1 MRPPADIFAPTA
13 ADRAV
18 SLTRQDLIDLEHAL
32 KEGINEFLPFT
43 SYSLFFPR
51 GGEACPAL
59 SYDHKARELVLPLV
73 LRGETLGVFV
83 GRGVRLAAPRALPP
97 LLQHLA
103 TCVLEKLLLYKR
115 SVTDALTGLSSR
127 DHFVGSLAQE
137 IDLIQHSLQATT
149 GGRSDP
155 ELHGFSASL
164 GIILLDLDSFQW
176 INERY
181 GYLVGDSI
189 NAQVGRA
196 IAAAC
201 PRHVTSA
208 RIHNDT
214 FALLVPDAS
223 PKACLEL
230 AETVRQAIGALS
242 FQDEITGDNI
252 GVSASLGY
260 ANYPQSLRGRQ
271 FQRTPREQARI
282 LLRAAGKAV
291 ATSKDHGRN
300 RVYNFGD
307 IVKTGGRILEV
318 LPMQR
323 LAVSLGRSVG
333 AQEGLRYLIWS
344 PRQERTIEA
353 RLSEDERLLG
363 RSPTLY
369 KGEIALCE
377 VQEDVSFA
385 EVLHAGDPT
394 WVPQPGDRL
403 TLIQERDS
411 LFGSESACDGLAAA
425 SRDLLTGL
433 YSYRDFLAFFTRARA
448 RSESFCVALTR
459 IIPSHGASHEASHG
473 ALPGMSH
480 AEAHPE
486 QPGEGP
492 GSRPGGLQ
500 QRLDAQVAQVAA
512 LAERIF
518 LADSGAMPAR
528 PGHKPVRPGDKPA
541 RAAGGRFGLG
551 GLAHFL
557 PGADP
562 AEMERRALELCRQ
575 ASAEFGLDLAV
586 GLARHPFLHMAK
598 ADALDCARKGLEH
611 ALLLPAPRVAM
622 FDSLSLNIAAD
633 RLFVEGDLYAAVE
646 EFKLA
651 LLADPDNTL
660 ARNSLGICYAQMGKA
675 DLARR
680 EFEQVVAAEEDN
692 VMAHYNL
699 GWACQ
704 RLGETSCARKAYER
718 CLSLDPGHGFSL
730 VRLGSLAEAAGD
742 LSAAEDLYQK
752 ALEMPGTEAAA
763 LRPLAR
769 VALAQNDPARAR
781 ECLHLAL
788 SANHND
794 AHALH
799 MLARLYLDGG
809 EDPQIAE
816 VLARQSAALMPERQE
831 FWDALVLS
839 LNRQGRHEDALKAE
853 ARSRA

>member
-1 MRPPADIFAPTA
+1 MRSPADIFATTT

-18 SLTRQDLIDLEHAL
+18 HLTRQDLIDLEHAL
-32 KEGINEFLPFT
+32 KDGMHEFLPFV

-51 GGEACPAL
+51 EGDPCPAL
-59 SYDHKARELVLPLV
+59 HYDHKARELLLPLI
-73 LRGETLGVFV
+73 LHGETLGVFV
-83 GRGVRLAAPRALPP
+83 ARGVRLAAPKALPP

-115 SVTDALTGLSSR
+115 SVTDALTGLTSR
-127 DHFVGSLAQE
+127 DHFLGSLAQE
-137 IDLIQHSLQATT
+137 IDLIQHSLEATT

-155 ELHGFSASL
+155 ELQGFSASL
-164 GIILLDLDSFQW
+164 GVILLDLDSFQW

-189 NAQVGRA
+189 NAQVGQA
-196 IAAAC
+196 IAATC

-223 PKACLEL
+223 PKTCFQL
-230 AETVRQAIGALS
+230 AELVRQAIGALS
-242 FQDEITGDNI
+242 FQDEVTGDNI

-271 FQRTPREQARI
+271 FQRPPREQARI

-291 ATSKDHGRN
+291 GTAKDHGRN
-300 RVYNFGD
+300 RVFNFGD
-307 IVKTGGRILEV
+307 IVKGGGRILEV

-333 AQEGLRYLIWS
+333 AQEGLRYLVWS
-344 PRQERTIEA
+344 PRFQQRTIEA
-353 RLSEDERLLG
+353 HLSEDERLLG

-369 KGEIALCE
+369 KGEIVLSE
-377 VQEDVSFA
+377 VQEDLSFA
-385 EVLHAGDPT
+385 EVLHAGDPAWT
-394 WVPQPGDRL
+394 PEPGDRL

-411 LFGSESACDGLAAA
+411 FFAAEGTGDGTAVAR
-425 SRDLLTGL
+425 RDMLTGL
-433 YSYRDFLAFFTRARA
+433 YGYRDFLSFFARA
-448 RSESFCVALTR
+448 RGRSENFCVALTR
-459 IIPSHGASHEASHG
+459 IIQP
-473 ALPGMSH
+473 H
-480 AEAHPE
+480 AEHLAEHLAE
-486 QPGEGP
+486 AP
-492 GSRPGGLQ
+492 GSRAGGLQ
-500 QRLDAQVAQVAA
+500 QRMDAAVAQVAA

-518 LADSGAMPAR
+518 LPDPGGKPALTGLDSAP
-528 PGHKPVRPGDKPA
+528 PRPGDKPA

-551 GLAHFL
+551 GLVHFL

-562 AEMERRALELCRQ
+562 AQMERRAQELCRQ

-586 GLARHPFLHMAK
+586 GLARHPFLHLAK
-598 ADALDCARKGLEH
+598 ADVLDCARKALEH
-611 ALLLPAPRVAM
+611 ALLLPTPRVAV
-622 FDSLSLNIAAD
+622 FDSLSLNVSAD

-651 LLADPDNTL
+651 LLADPANML

-680 EFEQVVAAEEDN
+680 EFEQVAAAEEDN

-704 RLGETSCARKAYER
+704 RLGEISCARAAYER

-742 LSAAEDLYQK
+742 LSSAEDLYQK
-752 ALEMPGTEAAA
+752 ALETPGTEAAA

-769 VALAQNDPARAR
+769 VALAQGDLGRAR

-794 AHALH
+794 AFALH
-799 MLARLYLDGG
+799 MLARLYLDSG

-816 VLARQSAALMPERQE
+816 VLARQAAALMPDRQE
-831 FWDALVLS
+831 FWDTLVLA
-839 LNRQGRHEDALKAE
+839 LNLQGRHEDALKAE
-853 ARSRA
+853 ARGRL

>member
-1 MRPPADIFAPTA
+1 MRSPADIFATTT

-32 KEGINEFLPFT
+32 KDGIHGFLPFV

-51 GGEACPAL
+51 EGESCPAL
-59 SYDHKARELVLPLV
+59 HYDHKARELVLPLI
-73 LRGETLGVFV
+73 LHGETLGVFV
-83 GRGVRLAAPRALPP
+83 ARGVRLAAPRALPP

-103 TCVLEKLLLYKR
+103 ACVLEKLLLYKR

-127 DHFVGSLAQE
+127 DHFMGSLAQE
-137 IDLIQHSLQATT
+137 IDLIQHSLGATT

-164 GIILLDLDSFQW
+164 GVIGLDLDSFQW

-181 GYLVGDSI
+181 GYLVGDAI

-196 IAAAC
+196 IAGAC

-223 PKACLEL
+223 PKTCLEL
-230 AETVRQAIGALS
+230 AEQVRQAIGALS
-242 FQDEITGDNI
+242 FQDEVTGDNI
-252 GVSASLGY
+252 SVSASLGF

-291 ATSKDHGRN
+291 GTAKDHGRN
-300 RVYNFGD
+300 RVFNFGD

-323 LAVSLGRSVG
+323 QAVSLGRSVG
-333 AQEGLRYLIWS
+333 AKEGLRYLVWS
-344 PRQERTIEA
+344 PRFQERTFEA

-369 KGEIALCE
+369 KGEIVLSE
-377 VQEDVSFA
+377 VQEDMSFA
-385 EVLHAGDPT
+385 EVLHAGDPA
-394 WVPQPGDRL
+394 WAPEPGDRL

-411 LFGSESACDGLAAA
+411 LFAAEAASDGLAAP
-425 SRDLLTGL
+425 SRDMLTGL
-433 YSYRDFLAFFTRARA
+433 YGYRDFLAFFARA
-448 RSESFCVALTR
+448 RGRSDNFCVALTR
-459 IIPSHGASHEASHG
+459 VLPPHGPPHG
-473 ALPGMSH
+473 PPHSELPAEH
-480 AEAHPE
+480 RAEA
-486 QPGEGP
+486 P

-500 QRLDAQVAQVAA
+500 QRLDLAVAQVAA
-512 LAERIF
+512 LAERI
-518 LADSGAMPAR
+518 LLPGLDAKPA
-528 PGHKPVRPGDKPA
+528 RPGDKPA
-541 RAAGGRFGLG
+541 RTAGGRFGLG
-551 GLAHFL
+551 GLVHFL
-557 PGADP
+557 PNADP
-562 AEMERRALELCRQ
+562 AEMAKRAQELCRQ
-575 ASAEFGLDLAV
+575 AALEHGLDLAV
-586 GLARHPFLHMAK
+586 GLARHPFLHLAK
-598 ADALDCARKGLEH
+598 ADVLDCARKGLEH

-622 FDSLSLNIAAD
+622 FDSLSLNVSAD

-651 LLADPDNTL
+651 LLADPANML
-660 ARNSLGICYAQMGKA
+660 ARNSLGICYAQIGKA

-704 RLGETSCARKAYER
+704 RLNETSCARASYER

-742 LSAAEDLYQK
+742 LSSAEDLYQK

-769 VALAQNDPARAR
+769 VALAQGDLGRAR

-799 MLARLYLDGG
+799 MLARLYLDSG

-831 FWDALVLS
+831 FWDTLARALNL
-839 LNRQGRHEDALKAE
+839 QGRFEDALKAE

>member
-1 MRPPADIFAPTA
+1 MRSPADIFATA
-13 ADRAV
+13 APDRAV
-18 SLTRQDLIDLEHAL
+18 NLTRQDLIDLEHAL
-32 KEGINEFLPFT
+32 KDGIHEFLPFA

-51 GGEACPAL
+51 EGDCCPETH
-59 SYDHKARELVLPLV
+59 YDHKAREFMLPLT

-83 GRGVRLAAPRALPP
+83 ARGVRLTAPKALPP
-97 LLQHLA
+97 LLKHLA

-127 DHFVGSLAQE
+127 EHFVGSLAQE
-137 IDLIQHSLQATT
+137 IDLIQHSLGATT

-155 ELHGFSASL
+155 ELQGFSASL
-164 GIILLDLDSFQW
+164 GVILLDLDSFQW

-189 NAQVGRA
+189 NAQVGRTIGA
-196 IAAAC
+196 LC

-223 PKACLEL
+223 PKTCLEL
-230 AETVRQAIGALS
+230 AEQVRQAIGALS

-252 GVSASLGY
+252 SVSASLGF

-282 LLRAAGKAV
+282 LLRAAAKAV
-291 ATSKDHGRN
+291 GTSKAFGRN
-300 RVYNFGD
+300 RVFNFGD
-307 IVKTGGRILEV
+307 IVKAGGRVLEV

-323 LAVSLGRSVG
+323 LAVSLGRGVG
-333 AQEGLRYLIWS
+333 AQEGMRYLVWS
-344 PRQERTIEA
+344 PRFTQRTIEA
-353 RLSEDERLLG
+353 HLSEDERLLG
-363 RSPTLY
+363 RSPALY
-369 KGEIALCE
+369 KGEIVLSE
-377 VQEDVSFA
+377 VQEDMSVA
-385 EVLHAGDPT
+385 EVLHAGDPAWT
-394 WVPQPGDRL
+394 PEPGDRL

-411 LFGSESACDGLAAA
+411 FFAAEAASDGSAAA
-425 SRDLLTGL
+425 SRDMLTGL
-433 YSYRDFLAFFTRARA
+433 YGYRDFLSFYARA
-448 RSESFCVALTR
+448 RGRAEGFCVALTR
-459 IIPSHGASHEASHG
+459 IITTNTERAPEHWAEQLAEGAG
-473 ALPGMSH
+473 G
-480 AEAHPE
+480 
-486 QPGEGP
+486 
-492 GSRPGGLQ
+492 RPGGLQ
-500 QRLDAQVAQVAA
+500 QRLDASVAQVAG

-518 LADSGAMPAR
+518 LADG
-528 PGHKPVRPGDKPA
+528 GDKPS
-541 RAAGGRFGLG
+541 RPAGGRFGLG
-551 GLAHFL
+551 GLVHFL

-562 AEMERRALELCRQ
+562 AEMERRAQELCRQ

-586 GLARHPFLHMAK
+586 GLARYPFLHLAK
-598 ADALDCARKGLEH
+598 ADMLDCARKGLEH
-611 ALLLPAPRVAM
+611 ALLLPAPRVAV
-622 FDSLSLNIAAD
+622 FDSLSLNVSAD
-633 RLFVEGDLYAAVE
+633 RLFAEGDLYGAVE

-651 LLADPDNTL
+651 LLADPGNTL

-680 EFEQVVAAEEDN
+680 EFEQVVEAEPDN
-692 VMAHYNL
+692 VMAYYNL

-704 RLGETSCARKAYER
+704 RLGETTSARAAYER

-742 LSAAEDLYQK
+742 LSSAEDLYQK
-752 ALEMPGTEAAA
+752 ALDMPGTEAAA

-769 VALAQNDPARAR
+769 VALAQGDAGRAR

-788 SANHND
+788 AANHND
-794 AHALH
+794 AQALH

-816 VLARQSAALMPERQE
+816 VLARQAAALVPERQD
-831 FWDALVLS
+831 FWDTLVLA
-839 LNRQGRHEDALKAE
+839 LNRQGRTEDALKAE
-853 ARSRA
+853 ARTRA